1 MTTLP
6 NRAEIDLRC
15 RSQKGKTIGFTLS
28 MVPGPDGTPE
38 GAAIFF
44 KDLTYVEHREEQ
56 ERLRD
61 RLAALGQ
68 MAANL
73 AHEIR
78 NPLASIEVTCS
89 LLKRKLP
96 PEPAARDLL
105 DKIVAEV
112 RRLNRTITSSLEF
125 VRPLSL
131 TLASARLE
139 PVLDE
144 AITVALGRRG
154 RPEIRVERRYAAALP
169 PFLMDPA
176 QVRQVFENLLIN
188 AMEAMGDRGTVTVES
203 DVSLAPAAASIPYR
217 PWAPRLDRYV
227 VVRCARRRGSR
238 GSPGQ
243 AVLPLLHDQEARL
256 GCRTVHGSQ
265 DRGLPPWAHRRRK
278 PAGPG
283 GDLHR
288 APPHGPGRR
297 GRNPMKK
304 ILVAED
310 EPTLR
315 EGIVTAF
322 RDRGW
327 QVTEAADGAE
337 AMERL
342 ENEVFDVLVTDYK
355 MPHRTGLDVLKRSK
369 MINEGTVAVV
379 MTAYGTVESA
389 VEAMKAGAYDYVL
402 KPFELEELE
411 LKVERAL
418 EHRRLLARL
427 AAYDRQTLIPT
438 FENIVGESPQM
449 KEIFRTI
456 EKVAHSNAT
465 VMVLGETG
473 VGKELVAE
481 ALHSNSSRSNRAF
494 VKMNCAALHESLLES
509 ELFGHGQGAF
519 TGADRQRTRRFAGQ
533 RGHPLP
539 GRDRQHDAGHAGG
552 CCACAGREFE
562 RLGGS
567 KTIKVDVRLVAATNK
582 NLEEAIG
589 RGEFR
594 EDLFYR
600 LNVVSVTVPPLR
612 ERKED
617 IVPLAKHFI
626 DRFAAELK
634 KDVRGIE
641 PSAVRVL
648 KRHTWPGNIRELQN
662 TIERSVLMCDG
673 ASITPEDLSIFG
685 GHGPSED
692 NVASLNLRLPPS
704 GIQLDELEKQAI
716 LEALRISNWVQKDAA
731 AFLGISSRVMNYKVA
746 KYEIKS
752 PRWTKNKQVS

>member
-1 MTTLP
+1 
-6 NRAEIDLRC
+6 
-15 RSQKGKTIGFTLS
+15 
-28 MVPGPDGTPE
+28 
-38 GAAIFF
+38 
-44 KDLTYVEHREEQ
+44 
-56 ERLRD
+56 
-61 RLAALGQ
+61 
-68 MAANL
+68 
-73 AHEIR
+73 
-78 NPLASIEVTCS
+78 
-89 LLKRKLP
+89 
-96 PEPAARDLL
+96 
-105 DKIVAEV
+105 
-112 RRLNRTITSSLEF
+112 
-125 VRPLSL
+125 
-131 TLASARLE
+131 
-139 PVLDE
+139 
-144 AITVALGRRG
+144 
-154 RPEIRVERRYAAALP
+154 
-169 PFLMDPA
+169 
-176 QVRQVFENLLIN
+176 
-188 AMEAMGDRGTVTVES
+188 
-203 DVSLAPAAASIPYR
+203 
-217 PWAPRLDRYV
+217 
-227 VVRCARRRGSR
+227 
-238 GSPGQ
+238 
-243 AVLPLLHDQEARL
+243 
-256 GCRTVHGSQ
+256 
-265 DRGLPPWAHRRRK
+265 
-278 PAGPG
+278 
-283 GDLHR
+283 
-288 APPHGPGRR
+288 
-297 GRNPMKK
+297 MKK

-310 EPTLR
+310 EQTLR

-355 MPHRTGLDVLKRSK
+355 MPQRTGLEVLKRSK

-389 VEAMKAGAYDYVL
+389 VEVMKAGAYDYVL

-418 EHRRLLARL
+418 EHRRLMARL
-427 AAYDRQTLIPT
+427 QAYDRQSVVPT
-438 FENIVGESPQM
+438 FENIVGESPPM

-465 VMVLGETG
+465 VLVLGETG

-481 ALHSNSSRSNRAF
+481 ALHRNSSRANRAF

-509 ELFGHGQGAF
+509 ELFGHERGAF
-519 TGADRQRTRRFAGQ
+519 TGADRQRTGRFELANEGTLFLDEI
-533 RGHPLP
+533 GNMTP
-539 GRDRQHDAGHAGG
+539 GTQAKVLRVLQE
-552 CCACAGREFE
+552 REFE

-594 EDLFYR
+594 EDLYYR
-600 LNVVSVTVPPLR
+600 LNVVNVTVPPLR

-641 PSAVRVL
+641 PSAVRLL

-673 ASITPEDLSIFG
+673 SSIEPEDLSLFAQ
-685 GHGPSED
+685 HGVSED
-692 NVASLNLRLPPS
+692 NVSSLNLRLPPS

-752 PRWTKNKQVS
+752 PRWTKNKQVG

>member
-1 MTTLP
+1 
-6 NRAEIDLRC
+6 
-15 RSQKGKTIGFTLS
+15 
-28 MVPGPDGTPE
+28 
-38 GAAIFF
+38 
-44 KDLTYVEHREEQ
+44 
-56 ERLRD
+56 
-61 RLAALGQ
+61 
-68 MAANL
+68 
-73 AHEIR
+73 
-78 NPLASIEVTCS
+78 
-89 LLKRKLP
+89 
-96 PEPAARDLL
+96 
-105 DKIVAEV
+105 
-112 RRLNRTITSSLEF
+112 
-125 VRPLSL
+125 
-131 TLASARLE
+131 
-139 PVLDE
+139 
-144 AITVALGRRG
+144 
-154 RPEIRVERRYAAALP
+154 
-169 PFLMDPA
+169 
-176 QVRQVFENLLIN
+176 
-188 AMEAMGDRGTVTVES
+188 
-203 DVSLAPAAASIPYR
+203 
-217 PWAPRLDRYV
+217 
-227 VVRCARRRGSR
+227 
-238 GSPGQ
+238 
-243 AVLPLLHDQEARL
+243 
-256 GCRTVHGSQ
+256 
-265 DRGLPPWAHRRRK
+265 
-278 PAGPG
+278 
-283 GDLHR
+283 
-288 APPHGPGRR
+288 
-297 GRNPMKK
+297 MKK

-310 EPTLR
+310 EQTLR

-355 MPHRTGLDVLKRSK
+355 MPHRTGLEVLKRSK

-389 VEAMKAGAYDYVL
+389 IEVMKAGAYDYVL

-418 EHRRLLARL
+418 EHRRMVARL
-427 AAYDRQTLIPT
+427 QAYDRQSVIPT

-465 VMVLGETG
+465 VLVLGETG

-481 ALHSNSSRSNRAF
+481 ALHRNSSRANRAF

-509 ELFGHGQGAF
+509 ELFGHERGAF
-519 TGADRQRTRRFAGQ
+519 TGAERQRTGRFELANEGTLFLDEI
-533 RGHPLP
+533 GNMTP
-539 GRDRQHDAGHAGG
+539 GTQAKVLRVLQE
-552 CCACAGREFE
+552 REFE

-594 EDLFYR
+594 EDLYYR

-617 IVPLAKHFI
+617 IVPLTKHFI

-634 KDVRGIE
+634 KEVRGIE
-641 PSAVRVL
+641 PSAVRLL

-662 TIERSVLMCDG
+662 TIERAVLMCDG
-673 ASITPEDLSIFG
+673 ASIEPEDLSLFAN
-685 GHGPSED
+685 HGSAED
-692 NVASLNLRLPPS
+692 NVSSLNLRLPPS

-731 AFLGISSRVMNYKVA
+731 LFLGISSRVMNYKVA

-752 PRWTKNKQVS
+752 PRWTKNKQVG